1 MAEWTV
7 DVGSKKGEA
16 MNEYDLINECNDL
29 CNKLT
34 VTGRQLAKY
43 GKDKAIA
50 EYNYKICLR
59 QEALKLRAQGE
70 AIGMI
75 DKTVYGIEE
84 VAKKRL
90 DRDIAETMYDTCKES
105 INVLK
110 LKIRILDAQ
119 ISREWGNAKNG

>member
-1 MAEWTV
+1 
-7 DVGSKKGEA
+7 
-16 MNEYDLINECNDL
+16 MNEYELINECNEL
-29 CNKLT
+29 CEKLT
-34 VTGRQLAKY
+34 VTGRQLHKY
-43 GKDKAIA
+43 GRAKAQA
-50 EYNYKICLR
+50 EHDYKICLR
-59 QEALKLRAQGE
+59 QEALKLRSQGE

-75 DKTVYGIEE
+75 NMTVYGIEE

>member
-1 MAEWTV
+1 
-7 DVGSKKGEA
+7 
-16 MNEYDLINECNDL
+16 MNEYELINECNEL
-29 CNKLT
+29 CEKLT

-43 GKDKAIA
+43 GKEKAIA

-59 QEALKLRAQGE
+59 QEALKLRSQGE

-75 DKTVYGIEE
+75 DKVVYGVEE
-84 VAKKRL
+84 VANKRL

>member
-1 MAEWTV
+1 M
-7 DVGSKKGEA
+7 D
-16 MNEYDLINECNDL
+16 EYELINECNEL
-29 CNKLT
+29 CGKLT
-34 VTGRQLAKY
+34 TTGRLLADY
-43 GKDKAIA
+43 GKAKAKA
-50 EYNYKICLR
+50 EHDYKICLR
-59 QEALKLRAQGE
+59 QEALKLREQGE

-75 DKTVYGIEE
+75 DKTVYGIPE

-119 ISREWGNAKNG
+119 INREWGNAK

>member
-1 MAEWTV
+1 
-7 DVGSKKGEA
+7 
-16 MNEYDLINECNDL
+16 MNEYELINECNEL
-29 CNKLT
+29 CEKLT

-43 GKDKAIA
+43 GKEKALA

-75 DKTVYGIEE
+75 DKTIYGIEE

-119 ISREWGNAKNG
+119 ISREWGSAKNA

>member
-1 MAEWTV
+1 M
-7 DVGSKKGEA
+7 DVGFKKGA
-16 MNEYDLINECNDL
+16 VMNEYELINELNEL

-34 VTGRQLAKY
+34 ITGDQMKRY
-43 GKDKAIA
+43 GKEKAQA
-50 EYNYKICLR
+50 EHDYKICLR
-59 QEALKLRAQGE
+59 QKALKLRSQGE

-75 DKTVYGIEE
+75 NMTVYGIEE

-90 DRDIAETMYDTCKES
+90 ERDIAETMYDTCKES

-119 ISREWGNAKNG
+119 ISREWGNAKHG

>member
-1 MAEWTV
+1 
-7 DVGSKKGEA
+7 

-34 VTGRQLAKY
+34 VTGKQLAKY
-43 GKDKAIA
+43 GKEKAVA
-50 EYNYKICLR
+50 EHDYKICLR

-90 DRDIAETMYDTCKES
+90 ERDIAETMYDTCKES

>member
-1 MAEWTV
+1 
-7 DVGSKKGEA
+7 
-16 MNEYDLINECNDL
+16 MNEYELINELNEL

-34 VTGRQLAKY
+34 ITGDQMKRY
-43 GKDKAIA
+43 GKEKAQA
-50 EYNYKICLR
+50 EHDYKICLR
-59 QEALKLRAQGE
+59 QKALKLRSQGE

-75 DKTVYGIEE
+75 NMTVYGIEE

-90 DRDIAETMYDTCKES
+90 ERDIAETMYDTCKES

-119 ISREWGNAKNG
+119 ISREWGNAKHG

>member
-1 MAEWTV
+1 MAERP
-7 DVGSKKGEA
+7 VGMGFKKGAE
-16 MNEYDLINECNDL
+16 MNEYELINELNEL

-34 VTGRQLAKY
+34 VTGRQLSKY

-50 EYNYKICLR
+50 EHDYKICLR
-59 QEALKLRAQGE
+59 QEALKLRSQGE

-90 DRDIAETMYDTCKES
+90 DKDIAETMYDTCKES

>member
-1 MAEWTV
+1 
-7 DVGSKKGEA
+7 
-16 MNEYDLINECNDL
+16 MNEYELINELNEL

-43 GKDKAIA
+43 GKEKAIA
-50 EYNYKICLR
+50 EHDYKICLR
-59 QEALKLRAQGE
+59 QEALKLRSQGE

-119 ISREWGNAKNG
+119 ISREWGNAKNV